1 MGISYALS
9 LSLQLGNTAARATVE
24 QESRSPSLSAS
35 AVRGSSP
42 LTRTLILSSHICH
55 ALLQRTHTQA
65 HQARQLRTLSP
76 TLSLS
81 LTLSELSTPGY
92 STLSRIVFAEIC
104 FSVTQHLTT
113 LPSALLFS
121 FSSSSSSFLCHRHR
135 LGSLVLMSY
144 KN

>member
-1 MGISYALS
+1 MALFWVS
-9 LSLQLGNTAARATVE
+9 LVCLVFSCCA
-24 QESRSPSLSAS
+24 AS

-55 ALLQRTHTQA
+55 ALLQRTNTHTHTA
-65 HQARQLRTLSP
+65 TALPLRWLSRS
-76 TLSLS
+76 LSLS

-113 LPSALLFS
+113 LLLLLHSLLPLPLLRLRLLLPPSLILFI
-121 FSSSSSSFLCHRHR
+121 CHHHR
-135 LGSLVLMSY
+135 LASLVLMSY